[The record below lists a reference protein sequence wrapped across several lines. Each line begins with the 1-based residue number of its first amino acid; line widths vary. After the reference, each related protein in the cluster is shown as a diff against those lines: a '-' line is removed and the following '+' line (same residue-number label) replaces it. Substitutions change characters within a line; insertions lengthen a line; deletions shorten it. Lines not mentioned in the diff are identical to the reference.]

1 MNMPAPKQELAK
13 EPAKLSQGQL
23 AKFNETLQATL
34 KSLIAVVSRE
44 IEMLD
49 AGRQEFLQEFATKK
63 LHLLTQLEA
72 LSRLT
77 DSKAMS
83 PENRSEIL
91 RLKETLTVN
100 MKKLELRIK
109 AIRELTQTIEDAVR
123 EEESDGTYSTGNPLY
138 EY

>member
-1 MNMPAPKQELAK
+1 MNMQTAPQFQQPSAVTMTRDQIL
-13 EPAKLSQGQL
+13 
-23 AKFNETLQATL
+23 KFNETLQATL

-49 AGRQEFLQEFATKK
+49 AGRQELLQEFAAKK
-63 LHLLTQLEA
+63 MHLLNQLEA
-72 LSRLT
+72 LSRI
-77 DSKAMS
+77 SNSQAMS
-83 PENRSEIL
+83 QENRSEIT
-91 RLKETLTVN
+91 RLKNTLTVN

-123 EEESDGTYSTGNPLY
+123 EEESDGTYSAGHPLY